1 MTATRNTRQVRRLM
15 NAFFRAVGKP
25 ITPLEDMTIHLQAA
39 LDCAKDTSKTE
50 AARVK
55 ELKLRIQLMPVI

>member
-1 MTATRNTRQVRRLM
+1 M

-25 ITPLEDMTIHLQAA
+25 ITPLEDLTIHLQAA

-50 AARVK
+50 AQRMK
-55 ELKLRIQLMPVI
+55 ELRTRIKLLPVDGI